1 MSTPT
6 TSQFGEEYPATWERL
21 RTPLSEPRTAN
32 GGTLVRAATL
42 NLRGGVA
49 TIRRFGRLKLRCGV
63 QRGAA
68 GCQYLE
74 QPWAV

>member
-1 MSTPT
+1 
-6 TSQFGEEYPATWERL
+6 
-21 RTPLSEPRTAN
+21 
-32 GGTLVRAATL
+32 L